1 VIIKHF
7 KEYVYRFAIST
18 LTWYNRGKYKPG
30 PGSILFEKMIF
41 WARQGVVP
49 DFKNPNKWG
58 EFICHRK
65 FYGDYNALT
74 AIADKIAV
82 RDYVEQRIG
91 SEYLKTLIDVADN
104 ENDIDQERY
113 LNYPDKFVAKPNHAS
128 ERVFINREHD
138 YLKFRK
144 GIKGFLKEFG
154 NRNNEFHYKQIKRKI
169 LIEEYLDPS
178 VKPLKEYKVWVFNG
192 KVEIIVPSRSVYESK
207 LSNDYRFRLYGRKWE
222 EPFIQVR
229 DNPAP
234 REEAPKQL
242 SEIIRISEELANG
255 WDFIRVDLFL
265 ADDQIKFGELTPT
278 PSAGRSFFL
287 SLEDHRYIYERFLKS
302 ADVFSFS

>member
-1 VIIKHF
+1 M
-7 KEYVYRFAIST
+7 

-30 PGSILFEKMIF
+30 LGSIFFEKMIF
-41 WARQGVVP
+41 WARQGFVP
-49 DFKNPNKWG
+49 DFKNPNKWA

-65 FYGDYNALT
+65 FYGDYTELNAV
-74 AIADKIAV
+74 ADKLAV
-82 RDYVEQRIG
+82 RDYVEKRVG
-91 SEYLKTLIDVADN
+91 SEYLKKLIDVVEN
-104 ENDIDQERY
+104 ESEMDKERY
-113 LNYPDKFVAKPNHAS
+113 LNYPAKFVAKPNHAS

-169 LIEEYLDPS
+169 LIEEYLDTS

-192 KVEIIVPSRSVYESK
+192 NAEIIVPSLSVHKSK
-207 LSNDYRFRLYGRKWE
+207 LNNDYRFRLYDRNWE
-222 EPFIQVR
+222 EPGIQVR
-229 DNPAP
+229 ENPAP
-234 REEAPKQL
+234 REEKPEQL
-242 SEIIRISEELANG
+242 SEIVRISELLASG

-265 ADDQIKFGELTPT
+265 IDDAIKFGELTPT

-287 SLEDHRYIYERFLKS
+287 SLEDHRFIYETFLRKGFHS
-302 ADVFSFS
+302 PPKLHV